1 MMTEVDKKQVYI
13 YNLGDWIV
21 HRNYGIGQ
29 IKGIETQS
37 IGEQKTTYYKIEAH
51 NDSTIWV
58 PVASEEELLRPVASK
73 DEFAEVV
80 QVMKRPSRR
89 MNAHFPARIA
99 SIRQVSRE
107 GNPVM
112 LARMVRDLWA
122 RRSRRGQLS
131 TTIVFSQLFSAAL
144 GLCATLF
151 SRRICEPMLISEMTN
166 LNLKWR
172 QSHLMIDGELCKKLY
187 YL

>member
-1 MMTEVDKKQVYI
+1 MMTEVGKKQVYT
-13 YNLGDWIV
+13 YNPGDWIV

-29 IKGIETQS
+29 IKAIEPQS
-37 IGEQKTTYYKIEAH
+37 IGEQETTYYKIEAH

-58 PVASEEELLRPVASK
+58 PVASKEELLRPVASK

-112 LARMVRDLWA
+112 LARVVRDLWA

-131 TTIVFSQLFSAAL
+131 TT
-144 GLCATLF
+144 
-151 SRRICEPMLISEMTN
+151 EEDY
-166 LNLKWR
+166 WR
-172 QSHLMIDGELCKKLY
+172 QMTERLIAEWTVSMGLPNETQAHHKMYTLLKQHALVVASQPV
-187 YL
+187 